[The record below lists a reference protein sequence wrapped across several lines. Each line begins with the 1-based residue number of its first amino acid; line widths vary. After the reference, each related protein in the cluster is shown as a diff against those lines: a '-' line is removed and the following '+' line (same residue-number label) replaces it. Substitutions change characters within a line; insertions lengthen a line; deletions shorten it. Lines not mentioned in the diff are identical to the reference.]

1 MASGRP
7 QRNTLAIALF
17 TAIVSMA
24 APAAAQDPATAPA
37 EETRTLATLT
47 VTAQKREEA
56 LQDVP
61 ISVTALD
68 EQLLRDASVRDIKDM
83 QILVPGLTVTSTQ
96 NEAITTARIRGIGT
110 VGDNVGLES
119 SVGVVIDGVY
129 RPRNSVGFGDLGQ
142 LERIEVLK
150 GPQGTVFGKNT
161 SAGVINVVTRR
172 PSYSQTAEAEVTAGN
187 YGALGV
193 AGSYNDSFSDSAA
206 FSVYA
211 AKRRR
216 DGWMDVETGNGPR
229 TENEDYDQNFHTV
242 RGKLLF
248 EPSES
253 LDILLSADYTSREEN
268 CCTAVQT
275 TVGGTAPILNALAGG
290 QALAAP
296 GDDPFDRVAYSNRP
310 TTQDI
315 KENGVSAEINW
326 DIAGLG
332 GATLTSITAA
342 REWEAING
350 LDYDFSTA
358 DLLYRNADK
367 DESFTGFETFSQELR
382 LTGSTDRLDWMVGMF
397 YSDEDLTRN
406 ESYRVGPH
414 YEPYV
419 STLVYTLVGQGLAAA
434 GVPLDNPMNIPPA
447 AFLSQVGGTPYGTGF
462 TGLGAH
468 DRYEQ
473 NAKSLAL
480 FTNNT
485 WHATDALDVTLG
497 LRYTREDKELVSD
510 YSNPNGSLACTG
522 ALTDQNPLN
531 PARYARLRAAL
542 SSRSTAFAGLP
553 EDVQNAIMTGTA
565 ENPGVGPQIAGYM
578 CLPWA
583 NALHNA
589 PGRDTFQES
598 EEKEW
603 SGTLKAAYR
612 WNERVMTYLSAARGY
627 KGGGFNLDRVQSA
640 DGNSASGAGIT
651 PVLDTSFDGEF
662 VDSYE
667 LGAKTTWADGS
678 LLLNATL
685 FHQEYEDF
693 QLNSFLGTSFVVR
706 SIPKVTSKGV
716 DAEILWQPQ
725 AVQGLMLQGGLMYA
739 DTVFGD
745 DIPGVDFVQRTP
757 LSTSGALYKLPG
769 ATMPFAPEWS
779 GSMAVTYEWDLSN
792 AMVGRFN
799 IGAKYM
805 GDYNTGSDLDDEKHQ
820 SSYTVVNARLGI
832 GAEDSRWVVE
842 LWGTNITD
850 TEYVQVGF
858 DAPLQGLFPDPGNP
872 LNTFNAFPAAP
883 RMYGVTLRVRY

>member
-1 MASGRP
+1 MVPVRP
-7 QRNTLAIALF
+7 RHTSLAIAVL
-17 TAIVSMA
+17 AA
-24 APAAAQDPATAPA
+24 LAPAAFDARAQETPAAQ
-37 EETRTLATLT
+37 EQTRTLATLT

-61 ISVTALD
+61 VSVTALD
-68 EQLLRDASVRDIKDM
+68 EQLLQDNNVRDIKDM

-172 PSYSQTAEAEVTAGN
+172 PGYTQSAEAEVTAGN

-193 AGSYNDSFSDSAA
+193 AGSYNDAFSDSAA
-206 FSVYA
+206 FGVYA
-211 AKRRR
+211 AKRKR
-216 DGWMDVETGNGPR
+216 DGWMRVETGNGPR
-229 TENEDYDQNFHTV
+229 TEDRDYDQDFHTV
-242 RGKLLF
+242 RAKLLL
-248 EPSES
+248 EPSDN
-253 LDILLSADYTSREEN
+253 LDILLSGDYTSREEN

-275 TVGGTAPILNALAGG
+275 TVGGTAAILNALAGG
-290 QALAAP
+290 QAVAAP

-315 KENGVSAEINW
+315 KDKGVSAEINW
-326 DIAGLG
+326 DLDGLG
-332 GATLTSITAA
+332 GATLTSITAS
-342 REWEAING
+342 RDWQAINA

-358 DLLYRNADK
+358 DLIYRNATE
-367 DESFTGFETFSQELR
+367 DESFTGFKTFSQELR
-382 LTGSTDRLDWMVGMF
+382 LTGSTERLDWMVGMF
-397 YSDEDLTRN
+397 YSDEDLDRN
-406 ESYRVGPH
+406 ESYRIGPH

-419 STLVYTLVGQGLAAA
+419 STLVYTLVGQSLAAA
-434 GVPLDNPMNIPPA
+434 GVPLDNPMGIAPA

-462 TGLGAH
+462 TGLGAL
-468 DRYEQ
+468 DRYRQ
-473 NAKSLAL
+473 SARSMAL

-485 WHATDALDVTLG
+485 WHASDALDVVVG
-497 LRYTREDKELVSD
+497 LRYTRENKELTSN
-510 YSNPNGSLACTG
+510 YSNPNGSLACSG

-542 SSRSTAFAGLP
+542 ASRSTAFAALAGP
-553 EDVQNAIMTGTA
+553 VQDAIMA
-565 ENPGVGPQIAGYM
+565 SAGPQITGYM

-583 NALHNA
+583 NALHNT
-589 PGRDTFQES
+589 PSRDTYQES
-598 EEKEW
+598 EENEW

-612 WNERVMTYLSAARGY
+612 WNDSVMTYASAARGY

-651 PVLDTSFDGEF
+651 PVLDTSFPAEF
-662 VDSYE
+662 VNSYE

-678 LLLNATL
+678 LLLNATV

-739 DTVFGD
+739 DTTFGD
-745 DIPGVDFVQRTP
+745 SIPGVDFEERTP
-757 LSTSGALYKLPG
+757 LSSSGALYKLPG

-779 GSMAVTYEWDLSN
+779 GSLSLTYEWDFSN
-792 AMVGRFN
+792 SMLGRFN

-805 GDYNTGSDLDDEKHQ
+805 GDYNTGSDLDVEKHQ
-820 SSYTVVNARLGI
+820 SSYTVANARLGI
-832 GAEDSRWVVE
+832 GAADRRWMVE

-850 TEYVQVGF
+850 TDYVQVGF

-872 LNTFNAFPAAP
+872 LNTFDAFLGAP

>member
-1 MASGRP
+1 MDSRKL
-7 QRNTLAIALF
+7 QRSQLARAVVVALVA
-17 TAIVSMA
+17 TVA
-24 APAAAQDPATAPA
+24 APAMAQSNARSDDAP
-37 EETRTLATLT
+37 TTLATMT

-56 LQDVP
+56 IQDVP
-61 ISVTALD
+61 ISVTVLD
-68 EQLLRDASVRDIKDM
+68 ERLVQDTGVRDIKDM

-142 LERIEVLK
+142 IERIEVLK

-172 PSYSQTAEAEVTAGN
+172 PSYTQSAEAEITAGN

-193 AGSYNDSFSDSAA
+193 AGAYNDAFSDTAA

-211 AKRRR
+211 AKRKR
-216 DGWMDVETGNGPR
+216 DGWMDVRTGNGPR
-229 TENEDYDQNFHTV
+229 TEDEDYDQNFHTF

-248 EPSES
+248 EPTET
-253 LDILLSADYTSREEN
+253 LDIQFSADFTSREEN

-275 TVGGTAPILNALAGG
+275 TVGQTAAILNALAGG
-290 QALAAP
+290 KAVAAP

-310 TTQDI
+310 TSQDI
-315 KENGVSAEINW
+315 KEHGIAAEINW
-326 DIAGLG
+326 ETPWFG
-332 GATLTSITAA
+332 GATLTSITAQ
-342 REWEAING
+342 REWETING

-358 DLLYRNADK
+358 DLIYRNADK
-367 DESFTGFETFSQELR
+367 DESFTGFDTFSQELR
-382 LTGSTDRLDWMVGMF
+382 LTGSTDRLDWMIGAF
-397 YSDEDLTRN
+397 YADEDLARN
-406 ESYRVGPH
+406 ESYRIGSH

-419 STLVYTLVGQGLAAA
+419 STLVYQLVGQNLAAN
-434 GVPLDNPMNIPPA
+434 GITLDNPLNIPPA
-447 AFLSQVGGTPYGTGF
+447 AFLSQVAGRPYGANF
-462 TGLGAH
+462 SGLGAL
-468 DRYEQ
+468 DRYQQ
-473 NAKSLAL
+473 NSTSVAV

-485 WHATDALDVTLG
+485 WHATDALDLTLG
-497 LRYTREDKELVSD
+497 LRYTREKKELDSA
-510 YSNPNGSLACTG
+510 YSNPNGSLGCTG
-522 ALTDQNPLN
+522 ALTDQNPAN
-531 PARYARLRAAL
+531 PARFANLRAAL
-542 SSRSTAFAGLP
+542 ASRSSVFASLP
-553 EDVQNAIMTGTA
+553 AAAQNAIMA
-565 ENPGVGPQIAGYM
+565 SAGPTIAGYM

-583 NALHNA
+583 NTFHN
-589 PGRDTFQES
+589 GRSTFQEL

-612 WNERVMTYLSAARGY
+612 WNDNVMTYASFARGY

-640 DGNSASGAGIT
+640 DGQSISGQGIT
-651 PVLDTSFDGEF
+651 PVNDTSFGGEF
-662 VDSYE
+662 VNSYE
-667 LGAKTTWADGS
+667 LGTKTTWADGA

-706 SIPKVTSKGV
+706 SIPEVTSTGL

-739 DTVFGD
+739 DTTFGR
-745 DIPGVDFVQRTP
+745 DIPGVDFVQRDP

-779 GSMAVTYEWDLSN
+779 GSLSATYEWDLTD
-792 AMVGRFN
+792 ALVGRFN

-805 GDYNTGSDLDDEKHQ
+805 GSYNTGSDLDVEKHQ
-820 SSYTVVNARLGI
+820 DAYTTVNARLGF
-832 GAEDSRWVVE
+832 GRGDGRWMVE

-858 DAPLQGLFPDPGNP
+858 DGPLQALFPDPGNS
-872 LNTFNAFPAAP
+872 LNTFTAFPAAP

>member
-1 MASGRP
+1 MVSVRP
-7 QRNTLAIALF
+7 RQTLLAIAVLG
-17 TAIVSMA
+17 AL
-24 APAAAQDPATAPA
+24 APALQQARAQDAGPPEPEA
-37 EETRTLATLT
+37 RTLATLT

-61 ISVTALD
+61 LSVTALD
-68 EQLLRDASVRDIKDM
+68 ERLLRDNNVRDIKDM

-172 PSYSQTAEAEVTAGN
+172 PGYEQSADAEVSVGN

-193 AGSYNDSFSDSAA
+193 AGSYNDALSDNAA
-206 FSVYA
+206 FSIHA
-211 AKRRR
+211 AKRKR
-216 DGWMDVETGNGPR
+216 DGWMRVETGAGPR
-229 TENEDYDQNFHTV
+229 TEDRDYDQDFHTV

-248 EPSES
+248 EPSDN

-275 TVGGTAPILNALAGG
+275 TVGGTAAILNALAGG
-290 QALAAP
+290 QAVAAP

-315 KENGVSAEINW
+315 KDKGVSAEVQW
-326 DIAGLG
+326 EAAGG
-332 GATLTSITAA
+332 TTLTSITAS
-342 REWEAING
+342 RDWQAING

-358 DLLYRNADK
+358 DLIYRNAERDQ
-367 DESFTGFETFSQELR
+367 SFTGFKTFSQELR

-397 YSDEDLTRN
+397 YSDEDLDRN
-406 ESYRVGPH
+406 ESYGIGRH

-419 STLVYTLVGQGLAAA
+419 STLVYQLVGQSLAAA
-434 GVPLDNPMNIPPA
+434 GVPLDNPMSIPPA
-447 AFLSQVGGTPYGTGF
+447 AFLSQVAGTPYGTGF
-462 TGLGAH
+462 AGLGAL
-468 DRYEQ
+468 DRYHQ

-485 WHATDALDVTLG
+485 WHATDALDVVVG
-497 LRYTREDKELVSD
+497 LRYTRENKELTSS
-510 YSNPNGSLACTG
+510 YSNPNGSLACSG
-522 ALTDQNPLN
+522 ALVDQNPLN
-531 PARYARLRAAL
+531 PARNARLRAAL
-542 SSRSTAFAGLP
+542 ASRSSTFAALP
-553 EDVQNAIMTGTA
+553 GPVQDAIMA
-565 ENPGVGPQIAGYM
+565 SAGPQITGYM

-583 NALHNA
+583 NALHNT

-598 EEKEW
+598 EENEW
-603 SGTLKAAYR
+603 SGTVKAAYR
-612 WNERVMTYLSAARGY
+612 WNDTVMTYLSAARGY

-640 DGNSASGAGIT
+640 DGNSSSGAGIV
-651 PVLDTSFDGEF
+651 PVLDTSFPAEF
-662 VDSYE
+662 VNSYE
-667 LGAKTTWADGS
+667 LGAKTTWAGGT
-678 LLLNATL
+678 LLLNATA
-685 FHQEYEDF
+685 FHQEYQDF

-706 SIPKVTSKGV
+706 SIPEVTSTGV
-716 DAEILWQPQ
+716 DAELLWQPQ
-725 AVQGLMLQGGLMYA
+725 AVSGLMLQGGVMYA
-739 DTVFGD
+739 RTRLGD
-745 DIPGVDFVQRTP
+745 DIPGVDFQQRTP
-757 LSTSGALYKLPG
+757 LSSSGALYKLPG

-779 GSMAVTYEWDLSN
+779 GSLSATYEWDFANSLQ
-792 AMVGRFN
+792 GRFN

-805 GDYNTGSDLDDEKHQ
+805 GAYNTGSDLDMEKRQ
-820 SSYTVVNARLGI
+820 SAYTVANARLGV
-832 GAEDSRWVVE
+832 GAADGRWVVE

-850 TEYVQVGF
+850 TDYVQVGF

-872 LNTFNAFPAAP
+872 LNTFNAFLGAP
-883 RMYGVTLRVRY
+883 RMYGLTLRLHY